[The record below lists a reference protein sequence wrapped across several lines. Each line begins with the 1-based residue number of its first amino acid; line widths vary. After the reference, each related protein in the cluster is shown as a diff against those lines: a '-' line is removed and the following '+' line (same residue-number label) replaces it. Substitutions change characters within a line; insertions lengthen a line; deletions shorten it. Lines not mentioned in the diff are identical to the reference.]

1 MTQSTHSMK
10 GDVLLQNVQVRGF
23 VPATAGKNVKDG
35 KRKIKEAVETKL
47 GKNIDN
53 VRRRCG
59 GKPLWVNVSFYLQK
73 DSAHAKKDLDSLS
86 NVLLAVLSKEMSSG
100 KDAEPGLD
108 MIKDDSVV
116 YKIVFEKKIVDD
128 EKDEGLSFSIYE
140 WAYS

>member
-1 MTQSTHSMK
+1 MK
-10 GDVLLQNVQVRGF
+10 GDVLLQNIQVTGF
-23 VPATAGKNVKDG
+23 IPATAGKNVKDG

-53 VRRRCG
+53 VRKRCD
-59 GKPLWVNVSFYLQK
+59 GKPLWVNVAFYLQK

-86 NVLLAVLSKEMSSG
+86 NVLLAVLSTEMSSG
-100 KDAEPGLD
+100 KDAEPGLGI
-108 MIKDDSVV
+108 IKDDSVI
-116 YKIVFEKKIVDD
+116 YKIVFEKKIVES